1 MVGDIVGVKA
11 LEVAT
16 GEGVTVVQP
25 DGEIEVDTQLLPVA
39 VPGYEVAIAV
49 LEKVEVAQVV
59 VDALKHSVG
68 DPLTVPVA
76 ASEVA
81 IGDPDLVT
89 DTVGEPDTLNDTVRD
104 GVGVKVLEEDVVTV
118 PQLDG
123 VIERD
128 TLGVPDIV
136 PDKVTVGE
144 WVTEEHTDGDK
155 LGVTDLEAAFEVAT
169 GDPEPDVH
177 TV

>member
-1 MVGDIVGVKA
+1 M
-11 LEVAT
+11 
-16 GEGVTVVQP
+16 
-25 DGEIEVDTQLLPVA
+25 
-39 VPGYEVAIAV
+39 AV
-49 LEKVEVAQVV
+49 LEKVVVAHVEG
-59 VDALKHSVG
+59 DALKHSVG
-68 DPLTVPVA
+68 DTLTVPVA

-81 IGDPDLVT
+81 MGVPDLVT

-104 GVGVKVLEEDVVTV
+104 GVGVKVLDEDVVTV

-136 PDKVTVGE
+136 PDTVTVVE
-144 WVTEEHTDGDK
+144 WVTEEHTEGDK
-155 LGVTDLEAAFEVAT
+155 LGEADPEATFDVAT